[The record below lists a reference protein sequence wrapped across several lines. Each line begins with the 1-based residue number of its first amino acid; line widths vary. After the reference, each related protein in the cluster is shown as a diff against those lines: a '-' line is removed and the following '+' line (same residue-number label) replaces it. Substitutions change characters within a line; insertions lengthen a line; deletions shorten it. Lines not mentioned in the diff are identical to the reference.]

1 MWRMILILVLVV
13 ACLGLYR
20 GWFHVT
26 STKSGVKSDV
36 TVTVDKAKVQ
46 EDKKAADEKARDLI
60 HHP

>member
-26 STKSGVKSDV
+26 STKSGVTSDV
-36 TVTVDKAKVQ
+36 TVTLDKGRIQ
-46 EDKKAADEKARDLI
+46 EDKKATDEKARDLI
-60 HHP
+60 HRP